1 MKTTI
6 NKKLET
12 VEDAVIFIQELVRND
27 EQWHMDDDASDC
39 HDDKDSETIELL
51 TKRQCEVW
59 LFAYNNKDFCPHDVM
74 YEALNKRLPKLYPL

>member
-1 MKTTI
+1 
-6 NKKLET
+6 
-12 VEDAVIFIQELVRND
+12 
-27 EQWHMDDDASDC
+27 MDDDASDC

-74 YEALNKRLPKLYPL
+74 YEALNKRFPNIWT

>member
-27 EQWHMDDDASDC
+27 EHGTWMMMH
-39 HDDKDSETIELL
+39 L
-51 TKRQCEVW
+51 T
-59 LFAYNNKDFCPHDVM
+59 VM
-74 YEALNKRLPKLYPL
+74 MTKILKL

>member
-12 VEDAVIFIQELVRND
+12 IEDAVIFIQELVRND

-39 HDDKDSETIELL
+39 HYGEDSETIELL
-51 TKRQCEVW
+51 TLRQCEVW
-59 LFAYNNKDFCPHDVM
+59 DIAYRSNTFCPHEAM
-74 YEALNKRLPKLYPL
+74 YEALNKRFPNIWT